1 MVDEPTK
8 AKKNSDDRRLDQQ
21 FRRALTSF
29 EGVVLHQNEIRNKL
43 ANRLN
48 YSIRTGLIILGAIAI
63 SILILLLT
71 LSAQINRISSVVG
84 DMNEHFAAVSKQM
97 SKINV
102 YISSIEQRVALLD
115 SIKQQ
120 TEIMDKEM
128 KFIAEDL
135 DTMRMTVGGISS
147 NVNLVRNNVGAIAV
161 AIDRMDVE
169 VMQMSKDMQRIS
181 KPARSMNKIFPFLP

>member
-1 MVDEPTK
+1 MADEPTK

-29 EGVVLHQNEIRNKL
+29 EGVVLHQNELRNKL

-84 DMNEHFAAVSKQM
+84 DMNEHFASVSKQM

-169 VMQMSKDMQRIS
+169 VMQMSQDMQRIS
-181 KPARSMNKIFPFLP
+181 KPARSMNKMFPFLP

>member
-1 MVDEPTK
+1 MVDEPTN
-8 AKKNSDDRRLDQQ
+8 AKKNSDDKRLDQQ

-29 EGVVLHQNEIRNKL
+29 EGIMLHQNDIRNKL

-84 DMNEHFAAVSKQM
+84 DMNSHFANVSQQM

-102 YISSIEQRVALLD
+102 YIMSIEQRVALLD
-115 SIKQQ
+115 SIKSQ
-120 TEIMDKEM
+120 TEIMDHEI
-128 KFIAEDL
+128 KFITEDL
-135 DTMRMTVGGISS
+135 DTMRVNVSGISN
-147 NVNLVRNNVGAIAV
+147 NVTLVRNNVGAIAV
-161 AIDRMDVE
+161 AIDRMNVE
-169 VMQMSKDMQRIS
+169 VLQMSQDMQRIS
-181 KPARSMNKIFPFLP
+181 KPSRSMNKMFPFFP

>member
-8 AKKNSDDRRLDQQ
+8 AKKSSDDKRLDQQ

-84 DMNEHFAAVSKQM
+84 DMNDHFAAVSKQM

-128 KFIAEDL
+128 KLIAEDL

-169 VMQMSKDMQRIS
+169 VMQMSQDMQRIS
-181 KPARSMNKIFPFLP
+181 KPARSMNKMFPFLP

>member
-1 MVDEPTK
+1 MVDEPSK
-8 AKKNSDDRRLDQQ
+8 AKKSSDDKRLDQQ

-84 DMNEHFAAVSKQM
+84 DMNDHFSAVSKQM

-115 SIKQQ
+115 SIKHQ

-135 DTMRMTVGGISS
+135 DTMRLTVGGISS

-169 VMQMSKDMQRIS
+169 VMQMSQDMQRIS
-181 KPARSMNKIFPFLP
+181 KPARSMNKMFPFLP